1 MKRIALLLTLLSVL
15 LLASCGGNGDS
26 VTPQADSVQKM
37 GFAEGELF
45 DAANNPTGHVLA
57 AGETGILML
66 EAVGTS
72 SQSGDTGTAGTDEIW
87 LETKT
92 GGPAQLS
99 LDEEGLKII
108 ESAELLDSSRNT
120 VLHIDS
126 TNTSAGKDYFSPGKY
141 ILKVVS
147 KHTLTDPVPL
157 FVTLPAEDSQA
168 TAKTSVKSVSYIAG
182 TSGQLLQTNI
192 CVGCNLSR
200 VDLGSANL
208 SHANISYSNL
218 DFADLSYANLSYANL
233 SHSYLPDAYLYNAN
247 LTYANLSYTNLDHAD
262 LSDADLSD
270 ANLSYSNL
278 SFADLY
284 DAHMSGANLSY
295 VYLTY
300 AHMYGANL
308 NCAILSNAVLSG
320 ADLKGADL
328 SYANLS
334 NAWLFNANLINANLT
349 GADLSFA
356 NLTGT
361 LRYMTDLTGAITT
374 GTKWK

>member
-15 LLASCGGNGDS
+15 LLASCGGDT
-26 VTPQADSVQKM
+26 VVPQADSVQKM

-45 DAANNPTGHVLA
+45 DTANNPTGHVLA

-72 SQSGDTGTAGTDEIW
+72 SQSGDTGTSGTDEIW

-157 FVTLPAEDSQA
+157 FIILPAEDSQA

-182 TSGQLLQTNI
+182 TSGQLLQTNS

-208 SHANISYSNL
+208 SHANLSYSNL

-233 SHSYLPDAYLYNAN
+233 FDA
-247 LTYANLSYTNLDHAD
+247 
-262 LSDADLSD
+262 
-270 ANLSYSNL
+270 
-278 SFADLY
+278 
-284 DAHMSGANLSY
+284 G
-295 VYLTY
+295 
-300 AHMYGANL
+300 
-308 NCAILSNAVLSG
+308 LSG
-320 ADLKGADL
+320 ADLTNADLTNAKLKYANLTGANLSGADL
-328 SYANLS
+328 SYATLS
-334 NAWLFNANLINANLT
+334 
-349 GADLSFA
+349 GAYLVYA
-356 NLTGT
+356 V
-361 LRYMTDLTGAITT
+361 LTGAITT
-374 GTKWK
+374 GTIW